1 MTRPDAQRLLESLR
15 SARQAVQAQY
25 QRQIYEAANPA
36 QQAAIAIAMKK
47 AGQKPKSE
55 GVAEA
60 RGKDQDQFGGM
71 HQDDFQ
77 EKLMRLKQLA
87 QAGPMKTVYD
97 PNKRVYKNMPT
108 AVQPPRP
115 PKK

>member
-1 MTRPDAQRLLESLR
+1 
-15 SARQAVQAQY
+15 
-25 QRQIYEAANPA
+25 
-36 QQAAIAIAMKK
+36 MKGNVPGDK
-47 AGQKPKSE
+47 IKEQ

-77 EKLMRLKQLA
+77 EKLMRLKKLA

-108 AVQPPRP
+108 AVQPPRQ

>member
-1 MTRPDAQRLLESLR
+1 MDKMGQRT
-15 SARQAVQAQY
+15 
-25 QRQIYEAANPA
+25 
-36 QQAAIAIAMKK
+36 KK
-47 AGQKPKSE
+47 ANQLRTE
-55 GVAEA
+55 QGVAEA

-77 EKLMRLKQLA
+77 DKLMRLKQLA
-87 QAGPMKTVYD
+87 GAGPMKTVYD

-108 AVQPPRP
+108 AVQPPRQ